1 MLFIEANPCPVKF
14 AANMLGMCEYEIRLP
29 LTKINKE
36 NEKKL
41 KEEVENLSLSF
52 S

>member
-1 MLFIEANPCPVKF
+1 MKF
-14 AANMLGMCEYEIRLP
+14 VASMLGMCKYEVRLP

-36 NEKKL
+36 NENKL
-41 KEEVENLSLSF
+41 KEEVENLSLTF